1 MISKDEVKKLSTLS
15 RIEVSEDELVSVAG
29 EIDAILAYVGQIK
42 SASSSLLDAKSNYPK
57 INVLR
62 EDVVE
67 NETGKNTETLLA
79 SSPDREGDYIKVKKI
94 L

>member
-1 MISKDEVKKLSTLS
+1 MISKDEVKKLANLA
-15 RIEVSEDELVSVAG
+15 RIEVSDKELESVAG
-29 EIDAILAYVGQIK
+29 EIDSILAYVGQIK
-42 SASSSLLDAKSNYPK
+42 SASSTLSNTKGNFLK

-67 NETGKNTETLLA
+67 NETGSNTETLLQ
-79 SSPDREGDYIKVKKI
+79 SSPESEGDYLKVKKI